1 MPKAL
6 HESDSRIIIRILK
19 GDLVGNQLIMQTRL
33 CKSLSSTQ
41 LLVNRMNDI
50 LDSGRD
56 NTTASGRASNQE
68 KLAIWSKDDRRGDG

>member
-1 MPKAL
+1 
-6 HESDSRIIIRILK
+6 
-19 GDLVGNQLIMQTRL
+19 
-33 CKSLSSTQ
+33 
-41 LLVNRMNDI
+41 LVNRMNDI